1 MPPKDKKKRVKSL
14 KEEFTGRTA
23 KFPKG
28 RVRTVKEALIGGL
41 SPIEMQKRG
50 KKSVLQ
56 STAEKLT
63 SKKKKKK

>member
-1 MPPKDKKKRVKSL
+1 MPPKKKRTKSL

-28 RVRTVKEALIGGL
+28 RVRTVKEALLGSL
-41 SPIEMQKRG
+41 SPLDLQRRG

-56 STAEKLT
+56 TTAEKLS
-63 SKKKKKK
+63 SKKKKKN